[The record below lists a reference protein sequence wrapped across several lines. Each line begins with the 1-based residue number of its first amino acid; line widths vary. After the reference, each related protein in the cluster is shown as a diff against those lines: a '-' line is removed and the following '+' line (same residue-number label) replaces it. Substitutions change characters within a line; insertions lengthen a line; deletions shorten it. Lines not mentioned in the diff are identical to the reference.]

1 MTVPRI
7 VITEPSGPE
16 GAPLVVLGPSLG
28 TSTILWDSTARLLRE
43 RFRIVA
49 FDLPGHGNSP
59 AASDVFTVGEI
70 AFGLLDAL
78 DELGEKSFFYAGVS
92 LGGAVGMEL
101 LLSQPDRIKA
111 AAIICSGAKIGTTES
126 WLERA
131 VTVRSQGTAAL
142 VVPSASRWFAPGSIE
157 RHPEDSG
164 RLLHVLRDAD
174 DNSYA
179 LCAEALA
186 LYDVRAHLDSISTP
200 VVAIWGEHDQA
211 TPEEKSVAIAEGVQ
225 NGTIARVDEAAHLA
239 PVEQPEAVA
248 ALLID
253 FFS

>member
-7 VITEPSGPE
+7 AITKPSGAD
-16 GAPLVVLGPSLG
+16 GAPLIVLGPSLG
-28 TSTILWDSTARLLRE
+28 TSTILWDSTARLMRQN
-43 RFRIVA
+43 FRVAA
-49 FDLPGHGNSP
+49 FDIPGHGSSP
-59 AASDVFTVGEI
+59 AATDVFTVGEI
-70 AFGLLDAL
+70 AFGLLDGL
-78 DELGEKSFFYAGVS
+78 DELGEKTFHYAGVS

-101 LLSQPDRIKA
+101 LLSQPHRVRS
-111 AAIICSGAKIGTTES
+111 AAIICSGAKIGTTDS
-126 WLERA
+126 WVERA

-157 RHPEDSG
+157 RHPEDTG
-164 RLLHVLRDAD
+164 RLLHTLRDAD

-186 LYDVRAHLDSISTP
+186 LYDVRAHLDTITTP
-200 VVAIWGEHDQA
+200 VLAVWGEHDMV
-211 TPEEKSVAIAEGVQ
+211 TPEANSMEIANGVR
-225 NGTIARVDEAAHLA
+225 NGTIARVENAAHLA

-253 FFS
+253 HFS